1 MVDFDNQNRKRCRH
15 CKMIYP
21 SRQAMSGRHFARA
34 AATGRSICTVAGLRS
49 GTAEVQRQTTG
60 DLQEG

>member
-15 CKMIYP
+15 CKMNLGILY
-21 SRQAMSGRHFARA
+21 ARLLRVVLSA
-34 AATGRSICTVAGLRS
+34 PLSGLRS

-60 DLQEG
+60 NLQEG